1 MNRDSKKLIAA
12 AAALQILVYHCWI
25 PVFRYGTAAGSIE
38 RFLVAA
44 TYPAVDMYFFISAYS
59 LVSRP
64 VDDYRSFIKNR
75 AVKLLPMFFIALIAG
90 SFMWFIPT
98 IMAMYLIIPPLQKIF
113 KGETVLASFL
123 LITVWIAAVYVVLGV
138 VQPDSDIGIVL
149 FRVPGMMLGAW
160 AAKSGKKLTTR
171 QAVFSGTL
179 LIAAGMLLIY
189 RFGYISRLNVPFR
202 NVFYL
207 TGIPVMLGTMILLD
221 LIAEKGIPAFI
232 ERFGS
237 MTLELYFSQM
247 VFGTLLI
254 NLLFRVTD
262 SRMLVNLMTIAALIT
277 VSAIIK
283 KINDSLDRKSVV

>member
-12 AAALQILVYHCWI
+12 AAALQILLYHCWI
-25 PVFRYGTAAGSIE
+25 PVFRYGTTAGSIE

-113 KGETVLASFL
+113 RGDTVSASFL

-138 VQPDSDIGIVL
+138 VQPDSDLGIVL
-149 FRVPGMMLGAW
+149 FRIPGMMLGAW

-189 RFGYISRLNVPFR
+189 RFGYINRLNVPFR

-207 TGIPVMLGTMILLD
+207 TGIPVMLGTIILLD
-221 LIAEKGIPAFI
+221 LTAEKGIPAFI

-254 NLLFRVTD
+254 DLLFRVTD

-283 KINDSLDRKSVV
+283 KINDSLLHFFS

>member
-75 AVKLLPMFFIALIAG
+75 AVKLLPMFFIALAAG

-113 KGETVLASFL
+113 KGETVSASFL
-123 LITVWIAAVYVVLGV
+123 LITVWIAAVYVFLGI
-138 VQPDSDIGIVL
+138 VQPDSDLGIVL
-149 FRVPGMMLGAW
+149 FRIPGMMLGAW

-189 RFGYISRLNVPFR
+189 RFGYINRLNVPFR

-207 TGIPVMLGTMILLD
+207 TGIPVMLGTIILLD
-221 LIAEKGIPAFI
+221 LIAKKGIPAFI

-262 SRMLVNLMTIAALIT
+262 SRMLVNSITIAVLIT

-283 KINDSLDRKSVV
+283 KINDSLLHFFS

>member
-12 AAALQILVYHCWI
+12 AAALQILLYHCWI

-113 KGETVLASFL
+113 RGDTVLASFL

-138 VQPDSDIGIVL
+138 VQPDSDLGIVL
-149 FRVPGMMLGAW
+149 FRIPGMMLGAW

-189 RFGYISRLNVPFR
+189 RFGYINRLNVPFR

-207 TGIPVMLGTMILLD
+207 TGIPVMLGTIILLD
-221 LIAEKGIPAFI
+221 LTAEKGIPAFI

-254 NLLFRVTD
+254 DLLFRVTD

-283 KINDSLDRKSVV
+283 KINDSLLHFFS

>member
-12 AAALQILVYHCWI
+12 AAALQILLYHCWI
-25 PVFRYGTAAGSIE
+25 PVFRYGTTAGSIE

-113 KGETVLASFL
+113 RGKTVLASFL

-138 VQPDSDIGIVL
+138 VQPDSDLGIVL
-149 FRVPGMMLGAW
+149 FRIPGMMLGAW
-160 AAKSGKKLTTR
+160 TAKSGKKLTPR
-171 QAVFSGTL
+171 QAVLSGTL

-189 RFGYISRLNVPFR
+189 RFGYINRLNVPFR

-254 NLLFRVTD
+254 DLLFRVTD
-262 SRMLVNLMTIAALIT
+262 SRILINLMTIAALIT

-283 KINDSLDRKSVV
+283 KINDSLLHFFS